1 MHDLLDVISF
11 YFRTLDDM
19 VYFNFAW
26 LGCDVTIFLKKWL
39 IFLYTNMINTACIYV
54 LATTLYVS
62 IYNMYILYVNDDLC
76 VFV

>member
-1 MHDLLDVISF
+1 
-11 YFRTLDDM
+11 
-19 VYFNFAW
+19 
-26 LGCDVTIFLKKWL
+26 
-39 IFLYTNMINTACIYV
+39 MINTACIYV